1 MNLLAFP
8 AHFQAC
14 DALPFFHSKHT
25 LAAFMHLIFPLFD
38 AIHPT
43 LALLDFRLLL
53 EALQLAF
60 QVLIFLSQ

>member
-8 AHFQAC
+8 AHLETG
-14 DALPFFHSKHT
+14 DALPFVHSEHT
-25 LAAFMHLIFPLFD
+25 LAIFMHLIFPLFD

-53 EALQLAF
+53 EAFQLAF
-60 QVLIFLSQ
+60 QVLIFLP